1 VATKG
6 DAGELRRRLSSEA
19 KIYTELSSRRLYA
32 RDQGEPPRFA
42 ESFLLR
48 RSIPDL
54 IVQPATHDDVIAA
67 LRWALA
73 RELPV
78 VPRGAATFG
87 LGGAVPTQHG
97 VVLDLSPLRL
107 IEELNP
113 DEQTVTVLAGTRWA
127 DIAHALAPYG
137 LALRTYPTSW
147 FSTVGGW
154 VNTGGYGI
162 GSTAFGHFQEQIE
175 RLTAITPQGELIE
188 LRKDDPRFEYFI
200 GTEGQMG
207 VVWRITLRV
216 RQAPAKT
223 TPLLVRCSSA
233 YEAFACAQAI
243 WGAGFA
249 PYHIKYLSAA
259 RLHEI
264 NTLLSQKGAA
274 LPERDT
280 LLVAFDTPQEAQECA
295 RWATAQQLELGLPY
309 QAHYL
314 WHERLFPMRPKRL
327 GPGMLAAEVVLPIE
341 KAPEFLARAAHEGKR
356 YGVHLASE
364 AYFVGDGQVLLL
376 PTFTFN
382 ASHRLAELYT
392 ASLSLVLTQLGIA
405 LGGRPYAIGIWNTP
419 FARAKFGARFESL
432 RAYKRKIDP
441 AGLFN
446 PGKFFELPAHWSAV
460 LLRRTVL
467 TVGLKGAWLVAP
479 LARKIFHP
487 APKLQPARERGRPP
501 AAISPMLDLLEYN
514 ATLCSRCGSC
524 VPVCPAYIYTHDERT
539 TARGKLQL
547 GLALLR
553 GERLDSDGAHALFY
567 CMHCRAC
574 TDVCQSHLDLVPVWD
589 ELERRVAQLYGKDT
603 KKVQEFTQG
612 VERSAVQPGTEYVPP
627 ILKIAGVIAVGQRH
641 RHAD

>member
-1 VATKG
+1 MMAKG
-6 DAGELRRRLSSEA
+6 EAFELRRRLSPGA

-42 ESFLLR
+42 EGLLLK
-48 RSIPDL
+48 RSTPDL
-54 IVQPATHDDVIAA
+54 VVQPATPDDVIAT
-67 LRWALA
+67 LRWAYA

-87 LGGAVPTQHG
+87 LGGAVPTRHG
-97 VVLDLSPLRL
+97 VVLDLSPLRM

-127 DIAHALAPYG
+127 DIANALTPSG

-162 GSTAFGHFQEQIE
+162 GSTAFGHLHEQLE
-175 RLTAITPQGELIE
+175 RLTVITPQGELIE
-188 LRKDDPRFEYFI
+188 LPKDDPRFEYFI

-207 VVWRITLRV
+207 VVWAITLRV

-223 TPLLVRCSSA
+223 TPLLIQCSSA
-233 YEAFACAQAI
+233 REAFACAQAI
-243 WGAGFA
+243 CVAGFT

-264 NTLLSQKGAA
+264 NTLLHQKGAA
-274 LPERDT
+274 LPERET
-280 LLVAFDTPQEAQECA
+280 LLVTFDDPQEAQECA

-341 KAPEFLARAAHEGKR
+341 RAPEFLKRAAHEGRR
-356 YGVHLASE
+356 YGVPVASE
-364 AYFVGDGQVLLL
+364 AYFVGDGQALLL

-419 FARAKFGARFESL
+419 FAQAKFGARFDAL
-432 RAYKRKIDP
+432 RAYKRAIDP

-446 PGKFFELPAHWSAV
+446 PGKFFELPTHWSAV
-460 LLRRTVL
+460 LLRKPAL
-467 TVGLKGAWLVAP
+467 TIGLKGARLVAP
-479 LARKIFHP
+479 LMRKIFHLS
-487 APKLQPARERGRPP
+487 PKLQPARERGRPP
-501 AAISPMLDLLEYN
+501 AAISPLLDLLEYN

-524 VPVCPAYIYTHDERT
+524 VPVCPAYIYTKDERT

-547 GLALLR
+547 GLALLT
-553 GERLDSDGAHALFY
+553 GERLDSDGAQALFY
-567 CMHCRAC
+567 CMHCHAC

-603 KKVQEFTQG
+603 KKIQEFIQG
-612 VERSAVQPGTEYVPP
+612 VEQSALQPGTEYVPP
-627 ILKIAGVIAVGQRH
+627 ILKVTGGIAVGQRH
-641 RHAD
+641 AD

>member
-1 VATKG
+1 MVAKS
-6 DAGELRRRLSSEA
+6 DALELRRRLSAGA
-19 KIYTELSSRRLYA
+19 KLYTELSSRRLYA
-32 RDQGEPPRFA
+32 RDQGEPPRLA
-42 ESFLLR
+42 ESLLLQ
-48 RSIPDL
+48 RSTPDL
-54 IVQPATHDDVIAA
+54 IVQPATPDDVITT
-67 LRWALA
+67 LRWAYA

-87 LGGAVPTQHG
+87 LGGAVPTRHG
-97 VVLDLSPLRL
+97 VVLDLSALRM
-107 IEELNP
+107 IEVLNP
-113 DEQTVTVLAGTRWA
+113 DEQLVTVLAGTRWA
-127 DIAHALAPYG
+127 DIAHAIEPYG
-137 LALRTYPTSW
+137 LSLCTYPTSW

-175 RLTAITPQGELIE
+175 RLTVITPQGELME
-188 LRKDDPRFEYFI
+188 LRKGDPRFEYFV

-207 VVWRITLRV
+207 VVWAITLRV
-216 RQAPAKT
+216 RQAPPKT
-223 TPLLVRCSSA
+223 TPLLIWCNSA
-233 YEAFACAQAI
+233 HEAFACAQAMR
-243 WGAGFA
+243 GAGFA

-264 NTLLSQKGAA
+264 NTFLSQKGAA
-274 LPERDT
+274 LSERDS
-280 LLVAFDTPQEAQECA
+280 LLVAFDDPQEAQECA
-295 RWATAQQLELGLPY
+295 RWATAGQFELGLPY

-341 KAPEFLARAAHEGKR
+341 KAPKFLERAAHEGKR

-364 AYFVGDGQVLLL
+364 AYFVEDGHALLL
-376 PTFTFN
+376 PTFTFT

-392 ASLSLVLTQLGIA
+392 ASLSLGLTQLGIA

-419 FARAKFGARFESL
+419 FAWAKFGARFEAL

-446 PGKFFELPAHWSAV
+446 PGKFFELPRHWSSM
-460 LLRRTVL
+460 LLRLPAL
-467 TVGLKGAWLVAP
+467 TVGLKGARLVAP
-479 LARKIFHP
+479 LMRKIFQP
-487 APKLQPARERGRPP
+487 SPKLQPARERGRPP
-501 AAISPMLDLLEYN
+501 AALSPMLDLLEYT

-524 VPVCPAYIYTHDERT
+524 VPVCPAYIYTQDERT

-553 GERLDSDGAHALFY
+553 GERLDSDGAQALFY

-612 VERSAVQPGTEYVPP
+612 VERSALQPGTEYVPP
-627 ILKIAGVIAVGQRH
+627 VLKIMGGIAGGQRH